1 METELGDLGTGMIS
15 TIAYKPKTWLF
26 NKKWHIYE
34 KSNKNNEYANYKLYT
49 FKGDI
54 IVS

>member
-26 NKKWHIYE
+26 KKNVTY
-34 KSNKNNEYANYKLYT
+34 L
-49 FKGDI
+49 
-54 IVS
+54 